1 MENLSLEAK
10 ELINLIDKKEKMVA
24 MLAPSFIIDFNYPEI
39 IRMLK
44 KVGFSYVAEVARG
57 AEETNKQLFALMK
70 LHPNKKFITNPCPN
84 IVRLIR
90 SKYPELVQHL
100 TKIDSPMSATA
111 KIVAK
116 KYPEYKIVHFSPCLV
131 KKLEANED
139 FPELNILALTYKDLA
154 DVFKIKKVKP
164 RKILSKIFRKS
175 KDCFDITGG
184 HTRLYPISGGLAQSA
199 GVTQRLTDAEYD
211 VVSGP
216 VVANKALQNFEL
228 NTELKLLD
236 ILNCDGGC
244 INGPGM
250 VSKEPLDKRRK
261 KVIDFW
267 NRR

>member
-1 MENLSLEAK
+1 MENLSIEAK
-10 ELINLIDKKEKMVA
+10 ELLDLINKKEKMVA

-39 IRMLK
+39 IEMLK
-44 KVGFSYVAEVARG
+44 KLGFKHVAEVARG

-70 LHPNKKFITNPCPN
+70 LHPGKKFITNPCPN

-90 SKYPELVQHL
+90 SKYPELVQYL
-100 TKIDSPMSATA
+100 TKIDSPMTATA
-111 KIVAK
+111 KMIQK
-116 KYPEYKIVHFSPCLV
+116 KYPGYKIVHFSPCLV
-131 KKLEANED
+131 KKLEAKED
-139 FPELNILALTYKDLA
+139 FPELNILALTYQDLA
-154 DVFKIKKVKP
+154 NIFKITKIKP
-164 RKILSKIFRKS
+164 RKGLSKIFKKS
-175 KDCFDITGG
+175 KEAFDITGG

-216 VVANKALQNFEL
+216 AAANKALQLFES
-228 NTELKLLD
+228 NPEIKILD

-250 VSKEPLDKRRK
+250 ISKEPLDKKRK

-267 NRR
+267 NKR